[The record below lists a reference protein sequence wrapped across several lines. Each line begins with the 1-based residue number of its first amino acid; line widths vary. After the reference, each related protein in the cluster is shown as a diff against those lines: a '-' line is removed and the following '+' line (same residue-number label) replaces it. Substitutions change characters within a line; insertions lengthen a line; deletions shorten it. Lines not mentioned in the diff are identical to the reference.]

1 MKREF
6 FILCLAVLFNGFSR
20 ADSVPAPVKQ
30 LVSQENLIGD
40 MQRKLLP
47 STPSLLSPLPEQNAP
62 TDIFVNESPCWVIG
76 SVEMAM
82 APASLTSFERLA
94 HAARG
99 RCMGEQGLAKLHKK
113 LQNEL
118 IAQGYITSRVQFDVQ
133 AVPAGIL
140 KVRVHYGRIGQLR
153 MQAGS
158 STYFRPDT
166 LFPIAAGDVLNL
178 RRIEQGLENMGGI
191 PGVIS
196 DIRIVPAERPGES
209 DIEIFRRQDKY
220 WRFTAWADD
229 AGVSS
234 AGRYQAGGAL
244 YLDNLTSLGDIFY
257 LSMARSILAPPGK
270 GNESRALYY
279 SLPWGYWRFSA
290 LGGDSRYHQTFAG
303 NFTDYR
309 YNGRAQYWGLQA
321 GYTLT
326 RGMNKK
332 TALNTQL
339 LQRHY
344 RYYLNDTEI
353 ALQSARLT
361 SLKLGVSHLY
371 YGAHSQIALTADALA
386 GVGKGSSHAEQQLR
400 AGGSLLKPFNAFGH
414 RLRYLG
420 ELSGQWASAAQ
431 PIQDKSFIGDRST
444 VRGFSGD
451 SKLIGSS
458 GGYLRN
464 TLTLERD
471 MLQPYIG
478 FDYGQLAKQQG
489 DGGRLAGSVIGL
501 QVNQGR
507 FAADV
512 FAGTPMVKPGSLANE
527 RLVLGFS
534 SQLSF

>member
-1 MKREF
+1 
-6 FILCLAVLFNGFSR
+6 
-20 ADSVPAPVKQ
+20 
-30 LVSQENLIGD
+30 
-40 MQRKLLP
+40 
-47 STPSLLSPLPEQNAP
+47 
-62 TDIFVNESPCWVIG
+62 
-76 SVEMAM
+76 
-82 APASLTSFERLA
+82 
-94 HAARG
+94 
-99 RCMGEQGLAKLHKK
+99 MGAGLAKLHKK

-279 SLPWGYWRFSA
+279 SLPWGHWRFSA

-309 YNGRAQYWGLQA
+309 YNGRSQYWGC
-321 GYTLT
+321 
-326 RGMNKK
+326 
-332 TALNTQL
+332 
-339 LQRHY
+339 
-344 RYYLNDTEI
+344 
-353 ALQSARLT
+353 RLT
-361 SLKLGVSHLY
+361 
-371 YGAHSQIALTADALA
+371 IRW
-386 GVGKGSSHAEQQLR
+386 R
-400 AGGSLLKPFNAFGH
+400 AG
-414 RLRYLG
+414 
-420 ELSGQWASAAQ
+420 
-431 PIQDKSFIGDRST
+431 
-444 VRGFSGD
+444 
-451 SKLIGSS
+451 
-458 GGYLRN
+458 
-464 TLTLERD
+464 
-471 MLQPYIG
+471 
-478 FDYGQLAKQQG
+478 
-489 DGGRLAGSVIGL
+489 
-501 QVNQGR
+501 
-507 FAADV
+507 
-512 FAGTPMVKPGSLANE
+512 
-527 RLVLGFS
+527 
-534 SQLSF
+534 